1 MKVITSQIPEE
12 SGKVKRIKS
21 KSDKVKAGLNGNF
34 FDDDSDYEEE
44 DSYNTKDD
52 DEEEEEVKYIKTM
65 VEIPEIGCISLSNI
79 ITIEKDFRLVESNY
93 GGDLIRTEYGITI
106 NKGVEPSNWC
116 PRVDISVWHES
127 EAVRDQRYERMLKVL
142 KKAGFKFINV

>member
-1 MKVITSQIPEE
+1 MKVRTSQIPEE

-21 KSDKVKAGLNGNF
+21 KSDKVKAGLDGNF

-65 VEIPEIGCISLSNI
+65 VNIPEIGSIALSDI
-79 ITIEKDFRLVESNY
+79 GTIEKDFRIVESNY
-93 GGDLIRTEYGITI
+93 GGDLIKTEYGITI
-106 NKGVEPSNWC
+106 NKGMEPSIRY
-116 PRVDISVWHES
+116 PRVNISVWHSDE
-127 EAVRDQRYERMLKVL
+127 DLMNQRYERMLKVL